1 MNNNDLDLIE
11 RLKQRLK
18 GSKPGLPAQ
27 LEMVPHP
34 RPGQK
39 IYTEIEDSCLKAGIL
54 LLLYP
59 RDGSFYL
66 VLTRRAGTV
75 LHHRGQIGLPGGQLE
90 PGENFEE
97 AALRETWEELGV
109 PPDQLKILGSL
120 TPLYIPPS
128 DFCVYPV
135 VAVAAGPVIFN
146 PLPEEVAEVIELP
159 LRHLMDPQNT
169 RRETWTIHD
178 RPVEVPFYEYREH
191 KIWGAT
197 AMVLAEFLAVL
208 QSTQKI

>member
-1 MNNNDLDLIE
+1 MKNNLEVIE
-11 RLKQRLK
+11 RLQEGLK
-18 GSKPGLPAQ
+18 GPKPGLPAQ
-27 LEMVPHP
+27 LTMVPHP

-39 IYTEIEDSCLKAGIL
+39 IYTEVEDSCLKAGVM

-59 RDGSFYL
+59 KAHAFYL
-66 VLTRRAGTV
+66 ALTRRAGTV

-90 PGENFEE
+90 LKENFEE
-97 AALRETWEELGV
+97 AAVRETWEELGI
-109 PPDQLKILGSL
+109 PPAQIKIIGCL

-128 DFCVYPV
+128 DFCIYPV
-135 VAVAAGPVIFN
+135 VAVAAGSIIFK

-169 RRETWTIHD
+169 RRETWTLEG

-208 QSTQKI
+208 QSNQKT

>member
-1 MNNNDLDLIE
+1 MKNDLAIVEKL
-11 RLKQRLK
+11 QQSLK
-18 GSKPGLPAQ
+18 GPKPGLPAQ
-27 LEMVPHP
+27 LIMVPHP

-39 IYTEIEDSCLKAGIL
+39 IYTEVEESCSKAGVM

-59 RDGSFYL
+59 RDGSFFL
-66 VLTRRAGTV
+66 VLTLRAGTV

-90 PGENFEE
+90 PEENFEE
-97 AALRETWEELGV
+97 AAVRETWEELGI
-109 PPDQLKILGSL
+109 PPAQIKIIGSL

-135 VAVAAGPVIFN
+135 VAVATGSVTFK

-169 RRETWTIHD
+169 RRETWSIEG
-178 RPVEVPFYEYREH
+178 RPVEVPFYKYRKH

-208 QSTQKI
+208 QSTQEI